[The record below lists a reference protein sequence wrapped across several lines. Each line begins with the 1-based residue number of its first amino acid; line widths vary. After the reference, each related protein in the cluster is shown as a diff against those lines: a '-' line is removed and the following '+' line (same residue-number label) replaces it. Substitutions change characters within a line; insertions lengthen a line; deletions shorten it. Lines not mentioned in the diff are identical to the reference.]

1 VQPIVTSLFYYA
13 PSSVTITALQKFHT
27 FLNSVNMSQMP
38 ISILQKF
45 VPLPPE
51 LNAPSDMQNITI
63 QMWGA

>member
-1 VQPIVTSLFYYA
+1 MQPIVISLLYYA
-13 PSSVTITALQKFHT
+13 PSSVTITAIQKFHT

-45 VPLPPE
+45 VSLPPE
-51 LNAPSDMQNITI
+51 LNDHSDMQNITI